1 MLTQHLLPAMR
12 RISGDMFIFHQQD
25 SVPAH
30 RARERLRCLVTLRT
44 SSDQRYGRLTHRTW
58 MNPVIV
64 KLNNTLFTYQLQNME
79 HVPSWSSADRRCS
92 VDLEVR
98 NVMNNELTTMQT
110 SSNDEWR
117 GIGHTLS
124 PRLYSN
130 VLLLNT
136 PWKGQVVRV
145 ALCHATC
152 IYSS

>member
-1 MLTQHLLPAMR
+1 
-12 RISGDMFIFHQQD
+12 
-25 SVPAH
+25 
-30 RARERLRCLVTLRT
+30 
-44 SSDQRYGRLTHRTW
+44 

-124 PRLYSN
+124 PRL
-130 VLLLNT
+130 
-136 PWKGQVVRV
+136 
-145 ALCHATC
+145 
-152 IYSS
+152 